1 MTTAPPAATGQI
13 PVVTPPS
20 ERTFVRH
27 SQLREPPVLPPL
39 TVVGVADDRFDLLSP
54 EARQALIE
62 AEVVVG
68 GRRHLRLWQSW
79 SGRPAVGPGGW
90 APETIEVGADVDE
103 LARTV
108 HQRAMEASRRVCV
121 LASGDPGFFGI
132 LRALERTVDRQALRV
147 LPAPSSVSLAFA
159 RLRLPWDD
167 AMVVSAHGH
176 PLAELAGML
185 RTASKAAVLTSPG
198 SPPEAVGQALVDAGA
213 VMDLVAVCNGL
224 GSSDE
229 QVRELTLVEL
239 ASGRFDPLSVLVL
252 LGPGSLPLVGWAP
265 GQLRHD
271 TGTKSMPAKRL
282 VRTLADSAFSH
293 TGAAV
298 AHAEVRSIVLG
309 KLALPTAGVLW
320 DLGAETGSI
329 AIESSLLRPRLT
341 VLAVEESP
349 EDAARASA
357 NALALGA
364 GAHVVTGRVPEAL
377 GGLPSP
383 DRVVVGSGDM
393 DVLDAV
399 LERLRPGGRVVA
411 TFAAMD
417 RAAAAA
423 DRLGNLVQIGVG
435 RGERL
440 PGGGWQLSAC
450 NPVFVVWG
458 PGGADHEEPQ
468 LLPG

>member
-1 MTTAPPAATGQI
+1 M
-13 PVVTPPS
+13 
-20 ERTFVRH
+20 VR
-27 SQLREPPVLPPL
+27 
-39 TVVGVADDRFDLLSP
+39 
-54 EARQALIE
+54 
-62 AEVVVG
+62 
-68 GRRHLRLWQSW
+68 
-79 SGRPAVGPGGW
+79 PGGW
-90 APETIEVGADVDE
+90 APETIEVGTNVDE

-167 AMVVSAHGH
+167 ALVVSAHGH

-265 GQLRHD
+265 GHLRHGSG
-271 TGTKSMPAKRL
+271 TGSVPVKGLA
-282 VRTLADSAFSH
+282 RTPADSDFQS
-293 TGAAV
+293 TGATDANT
-298 AHAEVRSIVLG
+298 EVRSIVLG

-320 DLGAETGSI
+320 DLGAEPGSI

-341 VLAVEESP
+341 VMAVEESP
-349 EDAARASA
+349 EYAARISAS
-357 NALALGA
+357 ALALGA
-364 GAHVVTGRVPEAL
+364 GAHVVTGSVPGVL

-383 DRVVVGSGDM
+383 DRVVIGSGDLGHL
-393 DVLDAV
+393 DVV

-411 TFAAMD
+411 TFKAMSQ
-417 RAAAAA
+417 AAAAG
-423 DRLGNLVQIGVG
+423 DRLGNLVQIGIG

-440 PGGGWQLSAC
+440 PRGGWQLAAR

-458 PGGADHEEPQ
+458 PGSGEGEEAEPVQ
-468 LLPG
+468 R

>member
-1 MTTAPPAATGQI
+1 MTTARLWATGQI

-27 SQLREPPVLPPL
+27 SQLHEPPVLPPL
-39 TVVGVADDRFDLLSP
+39 TVVGVADDRLDLLYP
-54 EARQALIE
+54 EARQALVE

-68 GRRHLRLWQSW
+68 ARRHLRLWQSW

-90 APETIEVGADVDE
+90 APETIEVGADVEE
-103 LARTV
+103 LARTL

-132 LRALERTVDRQALRV
+132 LRALERTIDRQALRV
-147 LPAPSSVSLAFA
+147 LPAPSPVSLAFA

-167 AMVVSAHGH
+167 AMVVSAHGR

-185 RTASKAAVLTSPG
+185 RTASKAAVLTTPA

-213 VMDLVAVCNGL
+213 VMDLVAVCNEL
-224 GSSDE
+224 GSPGE

-252 LGPGSLPLVGWAP
+252 LGPGRLPLVGWAP
-265 GQLRHD
+265 GHPRQA
-271 TGTKSMPAKRL
+271 TGTGAMPAKGD
-282 VRTLADSAFSH
+282 VRTPSDSALSL
-293 TGAAV
+293 TGATS
-298 AHAEVRSIVLG
+298 AHAEVHSVVLG
-309 KLALPTAGVLW
+309 KLALPTSGVLW
-320 DLGAETGSI
+320 DLGTEAGSI

-349 EDAARASA
+349 DDSALASA

-364 GAHVVTGRVPEAL
+364 GAHVVTGRVPEVL

-383 DRVVVGSGDM
+383 DRVVVGGDDLGVI
-393 DVLDAV
+393 DVV

-411 TFAAMD
+411 TFAAID
-417 RAAAAA
+417 QAAAAA
-423 DRLGNLVQIGVG
+423 NRLGNLVQIGVG
-435 RGERL
+435 RGERQ
-440 PGGGWQLSAC
+440 PGGGWQLTAR

-458 PGGADHEEPQ
+458 P
-468 LLPG
+468 